1 MNKDINIILN
11 STDVVAAAF
20 DVADGVVSID
30 DYSFQWK
37 KIQKVSKSAA
47 VTAATGAIT
56 LSVPST
62 PVAGTEYRVIVNQF
76 VADEEKVVSIGY
88 VAVAGDDEQAVC
100 DNLRTLINA
109 FVSAGSLDVVA
120 SGTTTCIITS
130 TTTNPLISVG
140 GLLALA
146 ASAPTAG
153 TAGVNEG
160 ATLLSEGVAD
170 SFDSDLPQSGLEY
183 TLYDWELMLPKG
195 YGGFNHQSDDQLV
208 HLKLYIDEAG
218 TAFAALQTEIDNV
231 LAGLNPGGTGSDEL
245 LGQD

>member
-37 KIQKVSKSAA
+37 KIQKVSKDAA

-56 LSVPST
+56 LTPSA
-62 PVAGTEYRVIVNQF
+62 PSAGTEYRVIVNQF

-88 VAVAGDDEQAVC
+88 VAVAGDTATTVC
-100 DNLRTLINA
+100 NNLRTLINA

-140 GLLALA
+140 GLLELT
-146 ASAPTAG
+146 ASAATAG

-231 LAGLNPGGTGSDEL
+231 LAGLNPSGTGSDEL

>member
-11 STDVVAAAF
+11 STGVVAAAF

-56 LSVPST
+56 LTPS
-62 PVAGTEYRVIVNQF
+62 AGTEYRVIVNQF

-88 VAVAGDDEQAVC
+88 VAVAGDTATTVC

-140 GLLALA
+140 GLLELT
-146 ASAPTAG
+146 ASAATAG

-218 TAFAALQTEIDNV
+218 TAFAALETEIDNV

>member
-1 MNKDINIILN
+1 MNKDINIVLN

-30 DYSFQWK
+30 DFSFPWK
-37 KIQKVSKSAA
+37 KIQKVSKTAA

-62 PVAGTEYRVIVNQF
+62 PSAGTEYRVILNQF
-76 VADEEKVVSIGY
+76 VADEKKVVSIGY

-109 FVSAGSLDVVA
+109 FVSAGSLDVTP
-120 SGTTTCIITS
+120 SGTTTCVITS
-130 TTTNPLISVG
+130 TITNPIISVG
-140 GLLALA
+140 GLINLT
-146 ASAPTAG
+146 ASAAVAG

-160 ATLLSEGVAD
+160 ATLAGEGIVD
-170 SFDSDLPQSGLEY
+170 SFDGDLPQSNLEY
-183 TLYDWELMLPKG
+183 TLYDWSLKLPKG
-195 YGGFNHQSDDQLV
+195 KGGFNGQTDDQEV
-208 HLKLYIDEAG
+208 SLKLYIDEAG
-218 TAFAALQTEIDNV
+218 TAFAALETEIDNV